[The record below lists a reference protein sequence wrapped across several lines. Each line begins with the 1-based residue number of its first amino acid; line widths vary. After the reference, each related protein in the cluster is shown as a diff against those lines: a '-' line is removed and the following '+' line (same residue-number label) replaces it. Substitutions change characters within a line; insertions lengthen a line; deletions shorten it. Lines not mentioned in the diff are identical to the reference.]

1 MNHITVRDMDDR
13 VYQCLLRIAEEEG
26 ISPDEAAR
34 KLLYKAAELP
44 GSPSPPRRI
53 GKSLDHFVGSMTPE
67 ESAELKEALE
77 FFHTIDESMW
87 Q

>member
-1 MNHITVRDMDDR
+1 MNQVTVQDMDER
-13 VYQCLLRIAEEEG
+13 LYQWLLRIAEEEG

-34 KLLYKAAELP
+34 KLLHKAAELP

-67 ESAELKEALE
+67 ESAELQAALE